1 MISSKFKFN
10 HLFAIFPRMA
20 QNMLLT
26 QLEPLGNEFTWSG
39 TEAYPSSC
47 ADGER
52 TYCSQ
57 YVLVGLTGNWLQVLA
72 GNICSSHFEFQGK
85 MISGRGNCLEREY
98 PYSDPQPSKFLLFFF
113 FLSSNSYF
121 FDFTEQNK
129 NPQAPSC
136 QQPLRWV
143 SSGLKAHGVPA
154 TQFGCQLFAP
164 RN

>member
-26 QLEPLGNEFTWSG
+26 QLKPLGNEFTWSG

-113 FLSSNSYF
+113 FFKFQFLLFWLYRTKQKPTSTKLPTTTEMGIFGSESPRSSC
-121 FDFTEQNK
+121 
-129 NPQAPSC
+129 NPI
-136 QQPLRWV
+136 RV
-143 SSGLKAHGVPA
+143 SVICS
-154 TQFGCQLFAP
+154 
-164 RN
+164 